1 MILKGTIELPL
12 TNNTLSKLADRS
24 TTLSFAIDGVSYEI
38 NKNDYV
44 VTKNCVIVNCSRNNN
59 DVQNG
64 GNSNESIS
72 LA

>member
-1 MILKGTIELPL
+1 MTLKGTIELPL
-12 TNNTLSKLADRS
+12 TNNILSKLADRS

-44 VTKNCVIVNCSRNNN
+44 VTKNCVIVNCIRHNT
-59 DVQNG
+59 VNG

-72 LA
+72 

>member
-1 MILKGTIELPL
+1 MVLKGTIELPL
-12 TNNTLSKLADRS
+12 TNNILSKLADRS

-38 NKNDYV
+38 SKTDYV
-44 VTKNCVIVNCSRNNN
+44 VTQNCVIVNCIRNNT
-59 DVQNG
+59 VNG

>member
-1 MILKGTIELPL
+1 MVLKGTIELPL
-12 TNNTLSKLADRS
+12 TNNILSKLADRS

-38 NKNDYV
+38 SKNDYV
-44 VTKNCVIVNCSRNNN
+44 VTQNCVIVNCSRTNNEA
-59 DVQNG
+59 QNG